1 MAKEKTKLDA
11 FKRLDK
17 IIAPED
23 RAAIMAGKMD
33 VADLHFSLGLWI
45 RNNWIYGNDRGGYM
59 RPFLKTDEENGSKT
73 LIPVLPPDMQSATIL
88 EEYEEYLKA
97 LAKGGKR

>member
-33 VADLHFSLGLWI
+33 AADLHFSLGLWI
-45 RNNWIYGNDRGGYM
+45 RNNWIYGNDRGDYM
-59 RPFLKTDEENGSKT
+59 YPFLKTDEENGSKT
-73 LIPVLPPDMQSATIL
+73 LIPVLPSDMQSATIL

>member
-33 VADLHFSLGLWI
+33 AAKLHFSLGLWI
-45 RNNWIYGNDRGGYM
+45 RNNWIYAPDRGGYLA
-59 RPFLKTDEENGSKT
+59 PFLKTDEENGSKT

>member
-23 RAAIMAGKMD
+23 RAAIMAGKLD
-33 VADLHFSLGLWI
+33 ATDLHFSLGLWI
-45 RNNWIYGNDRGGYM
+45 RNNWIYGNDREGYLQ
-59 RPFLKTDEENGSKT
+59 PFLKMDEGNGGKT
-73 LIPVLPPDMQSATIL
+73 LIYVLSPDMQSATIL

-97 LAKGGKR
+97 LAKRGKR